1 MVSLYEVLTDK
12 YGDYYVS
19 YGKKH
24 RIKTI
29 DKKNERIETMINNL
43 YKNDE
48 DFKNKLLEEHLIL
61 YKYIFLGGK
70 KYIQFGN

>member
-1 MVSLYEVLTDK
+1 MVSIYEVLTDK

-29 DKKNERIETMINNL
+29 DKKNDRIETMINNL
-43 YKNDE
+43 YKNNE
-48 DFKNKLLEEHLIL
+48 DLKNELLEKHLIL